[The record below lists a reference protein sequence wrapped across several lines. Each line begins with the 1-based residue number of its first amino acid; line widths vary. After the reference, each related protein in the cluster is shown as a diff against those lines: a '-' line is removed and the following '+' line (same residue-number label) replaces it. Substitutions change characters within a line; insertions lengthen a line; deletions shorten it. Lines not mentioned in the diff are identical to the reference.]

1 MSRLTRLFAAL
12 ALSMIAAGGA
22 FAHALLL
29 SFKIDGQDV
38 VLHYNGRIDTER
50 SRATLLHGDGSA
62 PAKLETAAGDD
73 PATLKAHLGAVPA
86 GSYILRW
93 EVLSVDGHISRGDQP
108 ITIPAP

>member
-1 MSRLTRLFAAL
+1 MPRLVRLFAVL
-12 ALSMIAAGGA
+12 TLIVAGGA
-22 FAHALLL
+22 ASAHALLL

-50 SRATLLHGDGSA
+50 SQATLLHSDGSA
-62 PAKLETAAGDD
+62 PAKLATSAGED
-73 PATLKAHLGAVPA
+73 PATLKAHLGAQPA

-108 ITIPAP
+108 VTIPAP